1 MQTLKELYKIGP
13 GPSSSHTLAPY
24 RACRL
29 YLESYPHTASAKI
42 KLYGSLSLTG
52 KGHFTDKIIMDTFAP
67 RTCDVEFLLDWDYP
81 FPNGFTIDGYDD
93 RGLHIARW
101 TVYSL
106 GGGSIQIV
114 ERPDLIVSEPYKEK
128 NMTEII
134 KVCSENHWSFA
145 DYVFHYEDEQL
156 TDYLSDILDAMLN
169 CVKRGLNA
177 SGVLPGKLG
186 IERCAK
192 NMYLK
197 SKTIEDPH
205 EEMKVR
211 LMSYAYAASEE
222 NAGNGQ
228 VVTAPTL
235 GACGILAAYMY
246 MMYYDQKVSR
256 KKLIQSLAVGGLFG
270 NVIKQNATI
279 SGAVGGCQAE
289 IGAACCMCAAA
300 SAFLHDLNLKQIE
313 YAAEIAME
321 HHLGLTCDP
330 VGGYVI
336 IPCIER
342 NAVGVLRAVDAM
354 TLSKYLSKIK
364 ENVVNFDTV
373 VRTMKYTGHKL
384 PLELKE
390 TSLGGL
396 AQEVVIQGEQDHEEA

>member
-24 RACRL
+24 RASKL
-29 YLESYPHTASAKI
+29 YLENYPETYSVKI

-52 KGHFTDKIIMDTFAP
+52 KGHFTDQIIIDTFSP
-67 RTCDVEFLLDWDYP
+67 RKCDVEFMLDWDYP
-81 FPNGFTIDGYDD
+81 FPNGFTIDGYDKK
-93 RGLHIARW
+93 GLHTAHW

-114 ERPDLIVSEPYKEK
+114 ERPDLVVQTPYKEK
-128 NMTEII
+128 NMSEII
-134 KVCSENHWSFA
+134 QICMDNHWSFV
-145 DYVFHYEDEQL
+145 DYVFEHEDDEL
-156 TDYLSDILDAMLN
+156 YDYLNDILSSMLK
-169 CVKRGLNA
+169 CVERGLNKT
-177 SGVLPGKLG
+177 GVLPGKLG

-197 SKTIEDPH
+197 SKSIDDPH
-205 EEMKVR
+205 EEAKVR

-222 NAGNGQ
+222 NASTGE

-246 MMYYDQKVSR
+246 MMYYDEKISI
-256 KKLIQSLAVGGLFG
+256 KKLIHSLAVGGLFG
-270 NVIKQNATI
+270 NVIKHNATI

-289 IGAACCMCAAA
+289 IGAACCMTAAA
-300 SAFLHDLNLKQIE
+300 AAYLNDLNLKQIE

-354 TLSKYLSKIK
+354 TLSKYMSKIK

-373 VRTMKYTGHKL
+373 VRTMMYTGQKL
-384 PLELKE
+384 ALELKE

-396 AQEVVIQGEQDHEEA
+396 AQEVIIKQEKRHD

>member
-13 GPSSSHTLAPY
+13 GPSSSHTLAPA

-29 YLESYPHTASAKI
+29 YLESFPETVSVHAI
-42 KLYGSLSLTG
+42 LYGSLSLTG

-67 RTCDVEFLLDWDYP
+67 RKCTVDFKLDWEQP
-81 FPNGFTIDGYDD
+81 FPNGFTIDGYDAE
-93 RGLHIARW
+93 GKLTGHW
-101 TVYSL
+101 TVYSM
-106 GGGSIQIV
+106 GGGSILIV
-114 ERPDLIVSEPYKEK
+114 ERPDLVIAQPYKEK
-128 NMTEII
+128 TMGEII
-134 KVCSENHWSFA
+134 EVCRKNHWSYV
-145 DYVFHYEDEQL
+145 DYVFQNEDESLYSYLNQIL
-156 TDYLSDILDAMLN
+156 TAMLGS
-169 CVKRGLNA
+169 VKRGLSA
-177 SGVLPGKLG
+177 SGVLPGRLG

-197 SKTIEDPH
+197 SKSIDNDIE
-205 EEMKVR
+205 EFKVR
-211 LMSYAYAASEE
+211 LMAYAYAASEE
-222 NAGNGQ
+222 NAGNGE

-235 GACGILAAYMY
+235 GACGILAAYLY
-246 MMYYDQKVSR
+246 MMYYDEGVSR
-256 KKLIQSLAVGGLFG
+256 RKLINALAVGGLFG
-270 NVIKQNATI
+270 NVIKHNATI

-289 IGAACCMCAAA
+289 IGAACCMTAAA
-300 SAFLHDLNLKQIE
+300 AAYLNDLNLKQIE

-373 VRTMKYTGHKL
+373 VRTMKYTGQKL

-396 AQEVVIQGEQDHEEA
+396 AQEVVIKGVDRHA

>member
-1 MQTLKELYKIGP
+1 MQTLRELYKIGP
-13 GPSSSHTLAPY
+13 GPSSSHTLAPF

-29 YLESYPHTASAKI
+29 YLDSTPNLHHVLV

-52 KGHFTDKIIMDTFAP
+52 KGHYTDRIIMDTFAP
-67 RTCDVEFLLDWDYP
+67 CECTVQFELNWEQP
-81 FPNGFTIDGYDD
+81 FPNGFTIDGYDENNE
-93 RGLHIARW
+93 LLSHW

-106 GGGSIQIV
+106 GGGSILVV
-114 ERPDLIVSEPYKEK
+114 ERPDLIISQPYKEK
-128 NMTEII
+128 NMTQII
-134 KVCSENHWSFA
+134 EVCKANHWSFA
-145 DYVFHYEDEQL
+145 DYVFENEDEGL
-156 TDYLSDILDAMLN
+156 YDYLNSILSAMLAS
-169 CVKRGLNA
+169 VKRGLNA
-177 SGVLPGKLG
+177 TGLLPGRLK

-197 SKTIEDPH
+197 SQSIDNEQ
-205 EEMKVR
+205 EEFKIR

-222 NAGNGQ
+222 NAANGE

-246 MMYYDQKVSR
+246 MMYYDEGISR
-256 KKLIQSLAVGGLFG
+256 RKLIHALAVGGLFG
-270 NVIKQNATI
+270 NVIKHNATI

-289 IGAACCMCAAA
+289 IGAACCMTAAA
-300 SAFLHDLNLKQIE
+300 AAYLNELNLKQIE

-342 NAVGVLRAVDAM
+342 NAVGVLRAIDAM

-373 VRTMKYTGHKL
+373 VRTMKYTGSKL

-396 AQEVVIQGEQDHEEA
+396 AQEVSIKEDESHD

>member
-24 RACRL
+24 RACKL
-29 YLESYPHTASAKI
+29 YLESFPETVSVKAV
-42 KLYGSLSLTG
+42 LYGSLSLTG
-52 KGHFTDKIIMDTFAP
+52 KGHFTDKIIMETFAP
-67 RTCDVEFLLDWDYP
+67 RKCEVEFKLDWEQP
-81 FPNGFTIDGYDD
+81 FPNGFTLDGFDEH
-93 RGLHIARW
+93 GNLTGHW
-101 TVYSL
+101 SVYSL
-106 GGGSIQIV
+106 GGGSIMVV
-114 ERPDLIVSEPYKEK
+114 EKPDLVIAQPYHETSMNQIIEICKEK
-128 NMTEII
+128 NW
-134 KVCSENHWSFA
+134 NFD
-145 DYVFHYEDEQL
+145 DYVFENEDDTLYEHLNQIL
-156 TDYLSDILDAMLN
+156 TAMLN
-169 CVKRGLNA
+169 SVKRGLDA
-177 SGVLPGKLG
+177 SGILPGRLK

-197 SKTIEDPH
+197 SKSIED
-205 EEMKVR
+205 ENERFKVR

-222 NAGNGQ
+222 NAGNGE

-235 GACGILAAYMY
+235 GSCGILAAYMY
-246 MMYYDQKVSR
+246 MMYYDEGISR
-256 KKLIQSLAVGGLFG
+256 QKLIHALAVGGLFG
-270 NVIKQNATI
+270 NIIKHNATI

-289 IGAACCMCAAA
+289 IGAACCMTAAA
-300 SAFLHDLNLKQIE
+300 AAYLNGLNLKQIE

-342 NAVGVLRAVDAM
+342 NAVGVLRAIDAM

-373 VRTMKYTGHKL
+373 VRTMKYTGQKL

-396 AQEVVIQGEQDHEEA
+396 AQEVVIEGENEHE

>member
-1 MQTLKELYKIGP
+1 MQTLKELYKVGP
-13 GPSSSHTLAPY
+13 GPSSSHTLAPA

-29 YLESYPHTASAKI
+29 YLENYPDTATVDVH
-42 KLYGSLSLTG
+42 LYGSLSLTG
-52 KGHFTDKIIMDTFAP
+52 KGHFTDKIIQDTFAP
-67 RTCDVEFLLDWDYP
+67 RPCEVHFKLDWEQP
-81 FPNGFTIDGYDD
+81 FPNGFTIDGYDEKG
-93 RGLHIARW
+93 GLTGHW
-101 TVYSL
+101 SVYSL
-106 GGGSIQIV
+106 GGGSIFIV
-114 ERPDLIVSEPYKEK
+114 ERPDMIIQQPYKEK
-128 NMTEII
+128 TMSEII
-134 KVCSENHWSFA
+134 EVCKTNHWNFA
-145 DYVFHYEDEQL
+145 DYVFNNEDEGL
-156 TDYLSDILDAMLN
+156 VDYLNQILSAMLAS
-169 CVKRGLNA
+169 VQRGLNA

-186 IERCAK
+186 IERSAK
-192 NMYLK
+192 SMYLK
-197 SKTIEDPH
+197 SKSIDNEQ
-205 EEMKVR
+205 EEYKVR
-211 LMSYAYAASEE
+211 LMSYAYAVSEE
-222 NAGNGQ
+222 NAANGE

-246 MMYYDQKVSR
+246 MMYYDEGISR
-256 KKLIQSLAVGGLFG
+256 RKLINALAVGGLFG
-270 NVIKQNATI
+270 NVIKHNATI

-289 IGAACCMCAAA
+289 IGAACCMTAAA
-300 SAFLHDLNLKQIE
+300 AAYLNDLNLKQIE

-354 TLSKYLSKIK
+354 TLSKYMSKIK

-373 VRTMKYTGHKL
+373 VRTMKYTGQKL

-396 AQEVVIQGEQDHEEA
+396 AQEVTIEGVEHD

>member
-1 MQTLKELYKIGP
+1 
-13 GPSSSHTLAPY
+13 S
-24 RACRL
+24 
-29 YLESYPHTASAKI
+29 
-42 KLYGSLSLTG
+42 
-52 KGHFTDKIIMDTFAP
+52 
-67 RTCDVEFLLDWDYP
+67 
-81 FPNGFTIDGYDD
+81 
-93 RGLHIARW
+93 
-101 TVYSL
+101 
-106 GGGSIQIV
+106 
-114 ERPDLIVSEPYKEK
+114 
-128 NMTEII
+128 
-134 KVCSENHWSFA
+134 
-145 DYVFHYEDEQL
+145 
-156 TDYLSDILDAMLN
+156 
-169 CVKRGLNA
+169 VKRGLNA

-197 SKTIEDPH
+197 SKSIEDDH
-205 EEMKVR
+205 EEFKVR
-211 LMSYAYAASEE
+211 LMSYAYAVSEE
-222 NAGNGQ
+222 NASNGE

-246 MMYYDQKVSR
+246 MMYYDEGVSR
-256 KKLIQSLAVGGLFG
+256 RKLINALAVGGLFG
-270 NVIKQNATI
+270 NVIKHNATI

-289 IGAACCMCAAA
+289 IGAACCMTAAA
-300 SAFLHDLNLKQIE
+300 AAYLNDLNLKQIE

-354 TLSKYLSKIK
+354 TLSKYMSKIK

-373 VRTMKYTGHKL
+373 VRTMKYTGQKL

-396 AQEVVIQGEQDHEEA
+396 AQEVLIKGVDHD